1 MNKYGFFS
9 SMNGDRKYSAEDFCG
24 YFKDIFTDGIL
35 GGSAANLRVSSAGGM
50 AVSVSAGTA
59 YIQGHFYRPDTAERL
74 TVSSADISYGRKD
87 RVVIRLDREQ
97 RMIYPALIAGVPAAA
112 PSAPD
117 IVRDGS
123 YYDIGIAVIDVAAN
137 AAVIS
142 AADITDTRF
151 DNAVCGV
158 VTGAIDTIDTAELF
172 RQYEARWDMLMAGFS
187 GDQAEIIA
195 AFNALLTVKSI
206 NGIAPSSNGNLSLTL
221 DDIPDGTAKK
231 NDKII
236 KCGTVT
242 TEQTD
247 SGSIPTATVTFDV
260 PFSEVPVVVVS
271 AEHGSSGSYMDV
283 AAAMDITTSGFTVT
297 TRNTA
302 NGLTPAT
309 VHWIAMGV

>member
-1 MNKYGFFS
+1 MKSAFFNS
-9 SMNGDRKYSAEDFCG
+9 VGKDRRYSAVDWAK
-24 YFKDIFTDGIL
+24 YFKQFIGNGVFGQNSGNMMVVPSAGMVLNVNAGSCFINGYVGYCDGETVTLDVGGTSARVDMVAARLDLNARDIHIYVAKGDGTNAPAPSRNSTYYDLVLAYVSVGAGAAEIT
-35 GGSAANLRVSSAGGM
+35 AAN
-50 AVSVSAGTA
+50 
-59 YIQGHFYRPDTAERL
+59 
-74 TVSSADISYGRKD
+74 
-87 RVVIRLDREQ
+87 
-97 RMIYPALIAGVPAAA
+97 
-112 PSAPD
+112 
-117 IVRDGS
+117 
-123 YYDIGIAVIDVAAN
+123 
-137 AAVIS
+137 
-142 AADITDTRF
+142 ITDKRG
-151 DNAVCGV
+151 DNSVCGWV
-158 VTGAIDTIDTAELF
+158 VGIVDQIDTSALF
-172 RQYEARWDMLMAGFS
+172 AQYDARWDMLMAGFS
-187 GDQAEIIA
+187 GDQAAIIA

-242 TEQTD
+242 TAQTD